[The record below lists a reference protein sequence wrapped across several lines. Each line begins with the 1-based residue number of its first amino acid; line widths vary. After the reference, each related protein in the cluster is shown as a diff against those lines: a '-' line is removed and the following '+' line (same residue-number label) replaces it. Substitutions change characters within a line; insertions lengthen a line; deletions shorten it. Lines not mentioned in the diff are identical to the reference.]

1 MMCDIINY
9 RMHQNKDKIS
19 VDAIVRRKVAKP
31 AIVFP
36 PVEKR
41 QKFGA
46 LWHFLFGRR
55 RFSLALVATILF
67 FAFFAGMSAV
77 YQTGFLKAESQR
89 QEIPA
94 VPGTVA
100 TVLGASTLG
109 PINNVPN
116 DVLFN
121 MSFAQ
126 LENYLNEVLKTPE
139 AKQEE
144 IFVLREKKLKEYLA
158 SKNSPFVE
166 IANTVARL
174 KHWKLVLAIS
184 NSESSLGKHCY
195 NSNCSGIGVAPG
207 HPLWRNY
214 PSKRE
219 WAKDLDRLL
228 DTRYQ
233 DWTLERMNGV
243 YNQPGSKNWLLAS
256 KQVLEELQESG
267 IE

>member
-1 MMCDIINY
+1 M
-9 RMHQNKDKIS
+9 NKNKKLIS
-19 VDAIVRRKVAKP
+19 VDAIVRRNANP
-31 AIVFP
+31 SAIAP
-36 PVEKR
+36 KLIIIKAPRR
-41 QKFGA
+41 QR
-46 LWHFLFGRR
+46 LWAAFSSLWYFLFGRQ
-55 RFSLALVATILF
+55 RFSLALVAAILF
-67 FAFFAGMSAV
+67 LAFFAGMSTV
-77 YQTGFLKAESQR
+77 YQTGFLKAENGQQ
-89 QEIPA
+89 QEAPA
-94 VPGTVA
+94 IPGTVA
-100 TVLGASTLG
+100 LVEGTAALG

-121 MSFAQ
+121 MSLGQ

-139 AKQEE
+139 VKQEE
-144 IFVLREKKLKEYLA
+144 IYVSREKKLKEYLA

-166 IANTVARL
+166 ITNTIARL

-184 NSESSLGKHCY
+184 NSESTLGKRCY
-195 NSNCSGIGVAPG
+195 NNNCSGIGVAPG

-214 PSKRE
+214 SSKRE

-228 DTRYQ
+228 DKRYQ

-256 KQVLEELQESG
+256 KQVLEELQENG